1 MEIKIDILYN
11 SVGSLN
17 NRSIKEIFH
26 KLTYLVGVQHKKY
39 NLYIITDGLKSLITN
54 KKDLIISHLR
64 LSLVTQT
71 G

>member
-26 KLTYLVGVQHKKY
+26 KLTYLVGV
-39 NLYIITDGLKSLITN
+39 
-54 KKDLIISHLR
+54 
-64 LSLVTQT
+64 
-71 G
+71 